1 MRCDIEK
8 LSEILNLSPYQRQC
22 LQTNEYNL
30 GRLQK
35 RGGVL
40 YAPYRASGFWRGIS
54 RIVRGAPA
62 DLIGKNKMLLRGQRG
77 IQFSAG
83 GYHRVRIG
91 RFVYYADPDGQA
103 VSRDIYIRATGRER

>member
-40 YAPYRASGFWRGIS
+40 YAPHRVTGFWRGIS

-62 DLIGKNKMLLRGQRG
+62 DLIGKNKMLLRGQRD

-103 VSRDIYIRATGRER
+103 VSRDIYYRAIDQGR

>member
-1 MRCDIEK
+1 MHESLEK

-22 LQTNEYNL
+22 LAAGEYNM

-35 RGGVL
+35 RGDIL
-40 YAPYRASGFWRGIS
+40 YAPHRVTGFWRGIS
-54 RIVRGAPA
+54 RIVRGTPA
-62 DLIGKNKMLLRGQRG
+62 DLIGRNKMLLRGQRD

-103 VSRDIYIRATGRER
+103 VSRDIYYRAIDKGR